1 MLVRHVSLVILA
13 ALMVLI
19 SEVDAWGHRN
29 DPDLPT
35 DPRVEKE
42 MRADRLKAKLKSKG
56 DLPFD

>member
-1 MLVRHVSLVILA
+1 VSLVILA

-29 DPDLPT
+29 DPELPT

-56 DLPFD
+56 DLPYD